1 MDRKRGETEAIIILK
16 AIGIDFDETYH
27 DDNSVDSMPD
37 IKCKDGRFI
46 EVTHTKH
53 NDNYI
58 KTGNAYIDK
67 LDFELFRQKHPNMS
81 KKELEKL
88 HATIVKKEMQKDFDC
103 MDALERIKNGNYEFD
118 DSGNMTI
125 DSQIM
130 FKKDCEIVSAH
141 LGYDPRNTIF
151 DEQHS
156 EFKCDCPTISFSAD
170 NIIRE
175 IRDDKGSKYL
185 NGDTDLFV
193 FVTEDEFRLL
203 QEILSQSRWNNTG
216 DNFLNMI
223 LRAPFNTV
231 YFCEWYFFK
240 QDYNRLNPKML
251 ILTKEDVYIKYRW
264 YNCK

>member
-16 AIGIDFDETYH
+16 AIGIDVDETYH

-37 IKCKDGRFI
+37 IKCKDGHFI

-58 KTGNAYIDK
+58 EHGNIHMDK
-67 LDFELFRQKHPNMS
+67 LDFESLRKKHPNMNEN
-81 KKELEKL
+81 ELEIL
-88 HATIVKKEMQKDFDC
+88 HATIVKKELQKDFDC
-103 MDALERIKNGNYEFD
+103 RDALERIKNGNYEFD
-118 DSGNMTI
+118 DFGNMTI
-125 DSQIM
+125 DSQIL
-130 FKKDCEIVSAH
+130 FKKDCEIVNAH
-141 LGYDPRNTIF
+141 LGYDPRKINDGHHF
-151 DEQHS
+151 
-156 EFKCDCPTISFSAD
+156 EFKCDCPTFSFSVD
-170 NIIRE
+170 NIIRK

-203 QEILSQSRWNNTG
+203 QEILSQSRWNNAG

-223 LRAPFNTV
+223 QRAPFNTV
-231 YFCEWYFFK
+231 YICEWYFFK

-251 ILTKEDVYIKYRW
+251 ILAKEDVSIKYRW